1 MVKERSLGHLHREYS
16 LLRIILIV
24 SMVAAMVLGGYLVF
38 FLSPVFSSIVF
49 KNAENA
55 AVGVATHLSSMLTS
69 DLGVKQKLTRE
80 TISPVTVQEVLDARH
95 QFHLKKI
102 TIFSADGEVLVST
115 DPVDIG
121 SKKGDARFSRVV
133 SGKVYSGVLQKGA
146 GSSAGRVVETLVP
159 INKDDQVIGAF
170 EIYFDITAQ
179 KEELNRLLA
188 TNYLVLIFLGTG
200 LLLVIAFI
208 TARAKRNILARK
220 EAEEKIFQQN
230 EDLQEKNGELSVL
243 FDVSRVISR
252 TMDMEELLSDI
263 LKTVVNRLEIF
274 KVEHKGGIF
283 IVDGRRMEL
292 VCHLGHPSVFLEQ
305 HKDMTIDT
313 CLCGLAARTGEIVIS
328 GNSDHDK
335 DHTIRYEGMLSHGHI
350 IVPLKVAERVVGV
363 LYLYMGADVKVEEH
377 MKGLLQ
383 GIGNQIG
390 IAIENARHYEEIKRL
405 SLHDPLTGVANRRL
419 MEITLEQSVAS
430 ADRYEKALSVAMFD
444 IDFFKKY
451 NDTHGHAAG
460 DELLVKVAHILKNQV
475 RESDMVCR
483 YGGEEFLVILL
494 EASAK
499 NGRIVAERIRE
510 EVEAAAGVTISAGVS
525 AFRADL
531 SWKELVEE
539 ADQALYKAKEHGR
552 NRVECAVSLS
562 ECNCSEETSREE

>member
-1 MVKERSLGHLHREYS
+1 MVKKGSLGHLYGEYR
-16 LLRIILIV
+16 LLQIVLI
-24 SMVAAMVLGGYLVF
+24 SSAAAVAALAGYLLYFV
-38 FLSPVFSSIVF
+38 SPVFSDMVY
-49 KNAENA
+49 KDAEQE
-55 AVGVATHLSSMLTS
+55 AVEVATHLSTMLTR
-69 DLGVKQKLTRE
+69 DLGGKKLTAE
-80 TISPVTVQEVLDARH
+80 NIPPGFVAELLEARQ
-95 QFHLKKI
+95 QFQLKKI
-102 TIFSADGEVLVST
+102 TVVSADAEVLVST
-115 DPVDIG
+115 DGDDVGAIIG
-121 SKKGDARFSRVV
+121 GEKFFQVISAGVV
-133 SGKVYSGVLQKGA
+133 RTEVLAAGA
-146 GSSAGRVVETLVP
+146 GSVNGSVVQTFVP
-159 INKDDQVIGAF
+159 VGKDGEIVGAM
-170 EIYFDITAQ
+170 EIFLDITAR
-179 KEELNRLLA
+179 KGKLDRLLA
-188 TNYLVLIFLGTG
+188 TNYLVLVFLGTG

-208 TARAKRNILARK
+208 IARAKRNILARK

-230 EDLQEKNGELSVL
+230 EDLREKNGELSVL
-243 FDVSRVISR
+243 FDVSRVISHTR
-252 TMDMEELLSDI
+252 DMEELLSDI

-305 HKDMTIDT
+305 HKNMTVDT

-335 DHTIRYEGMLSHGHI
+335 HHTIRYEGMAPHGHI

-363 LYLYMGADVKVEEH
+363 LYLYTGADVKIGEH
-377 MKGLLQ
+377 MKGLLL
-383 GIGNQIG
+383 GIGNQVG

-419 MEITLEQSVAS
+419 MEITLEQSVSS
-430 ADRYEKALSVAMFD
+430 AERYEKTLSVAMFD

-460 DELLVKVAHILKNQV
+460 DELLAKVARILKNQV
-475 RESDMVCR
+475 RESDLVCR

-494 EASAK
+494 EASAR
-499 NGRIVAERIRE
+499 NGCVVAERIRE
-510 EVEAAAGVTISAGVS
+510 EVETASGVTISAGVS
-525 AFRADL
+525 AFRAGL

-552 NRVECAVSLS
+552 NRVECAVSLDD
-562 ECNCSEETSREE
+562 CKCSKEKSPEE

>member
-1 MVKERSLGHLHREYS
+1 MVKDSSLGHLHREYS
-16 LLRIILIV
+16 LLSIMLIV
-24 SMVAAMVLGGYLVF
+24 SMVAAMALGGYLVF
-38 FLSPVFSSIVF
+38 FLSPVFSKIVF

-55 AVGVATHLSSMLTS
+55 ALGVATHLSSMLTS
-69 DLGVKQKLTRE
+69 DLGTEQKLTGR
-80 TISPVTVQEVLDARH
+80 TISLVKVRELLEARH
-95 QFHLKKI
+95 QFNLKKI
-102 TIFSADGEVLVST
+102 TVFSTTGAVLVST
-115 DPVDIG
+115 DPADFG
-121 SKKGDARFSRVV
+121 GRKKDDRFSEVV
-133 SGKVYSGVLQKGA
+133 SGKVYSRVLPKGA
-146 GSSAGRVVETLVP
+146 GPSTERVVETLVP
-159 INKDDQVIGAF
+159 VNKDGEVVGVF
-170 EIYFDITAQ
+170 EIYFDITSQ
-179 KEELNRLLA
+179 QEELNRLLA
-188 TNYLVLIFLGTG
+188 TNYLVLVFLGTG

-243 FDVSRVISR
+243 FEVSRVISR

-263 LKTVVNRLEIF
+263 LKTVVSRLEIF

-292 VCHLGHPSVFLEQ
+292 VCHLGHPSIFLEQ
-305 HKDMTIDT
+305 HKEMTIDT

-335 DHTIRYEGMLSHGHI
+335 DHTIRYEGMLPHGHI

-430 ADRYEKALSVAMFD
+430 AERYEKALAVAMFD

-451 NDTHGHAAG
+451 NDTHGHGAG
-460 DELLVKVAHILKNQV
+460 DELLVRVAHILKNQV
-475 RESDMVCR
+475 RESDLVCR

-494 EASAK
+494 EASAR
-499 NGRIVAERIRE
+499 NGCIVAERIRK

-525 AFRADL
+525 AFRAGL
-531 SWKELVEE
+531 VWRELVEE

-552 NRVECAVSLS
+552 NRVECAVIISD
-562 ECNCSEETSREE
+562 CKCSKETSQEE